1 MVVSGKMFEMWA
13 ICVKRFCSNLPQQ
26 VLELL
31 DSYNFDKTELAQLEK
46 KSRTRSCGS
55 RLQLCWNLQSE
66 QYNTPPPEYF
76 GWAWSKWGVGLWGVV
91 SVCGGF
97 GEMVGMMHVRPRA
110 DAPPNSSSQGCPRR
124 WPNGQSAVQNTQ
136 QNWSSLIWIKMKTTN
151 TKYWFKPQGCLG

>member
-1 MVVSGKMFEMWA
+1 MFEMWA

-66 QYNTPPPEYF
+66 QYNTRHHQSISVEPDL
-76 GWAWSKWGVGLWGVV
+76 SGVRA
-91 SVCGGF
+91 CGGWSRCV
-97 GEMVGMMHVRPRA
+97 GDLEGVEMVGMMHVRPRA

-136 QNWSSLIWIKMKTTN
+136 QNWSSLIWIKMLKMKTTN
-151 TKYWFKPQGCLG
+151 KKTQGCLG

>member
-46 KSRTRSCGS
+46 KSCPRSCGS

-66 QYNTPPPEYF
+66 QYNTRQQSISVEPDLS
-76 GWAWSKWGVGLWGVV
+76 GVWA
-91 SVCGGF
+91 CGGWSWCVGDLERWLVWCMYGRGLTPPLIPAARAALGGGQTDRVQCKIHNKIGLRWF
-97 GEMVGMMHVRPRA
+97 GLKWKP
-110 DAPPNSSSQGCPRR
+110 QI
-124 WPNGQSAVQNTQ
+124 QNTDS
-136 QNWSSLIWIKMKTTN
+136 NPK
-151 TKYWFKPQGCLG
+151 GV

>member
-1 MVVSGKMFEMWA
+1 MLGKMFEMWA

-26 VLELL
+26 VLEL

-66 QYNTPPPEYF
+66 QYNTRQSISVEPDLS
-76 GWAWSKWGVGLWGVV
+76 GVWA
-91 SVCGGF
+91 CGGWSWCV
-97 GEMVGMMHVRPRA
+97 GDLEGVEMVGMMHVRPRA